1 MWANA
6 GTNGALPGRGGEL
19 SVEGLLLW
27 MVVLKQRQAV
37 WEMLIFVGLEQRQEP
52 DGFESWTILDPSG
65 APTTTLSS
73 LSEHSKTHAFALFDK
88 RGAGAI
94 PRESLGDLLRALGQ
108 NPTQAEVADLA
119 SQTPRDVDYDSFTK
133 ILHRPDGY
141 KSAGSEDEFIRG
153 FAVFDK
159 DLTGH
164 IGVGELRYV
173 LTSLGEKLSDQEVD
187 ELLAGVKIGGDGN
200 IDYRSFVREVS
211 EAFHS

>member
-1 MWANA
+1 MY
-6 GTNGALPGRGGEL
+6 L
-19 SVEGLLLW
+19 
-27 MVVLKQRQAV
+27 
-37 WEMLIFVGLEQRQEP
+37 
-52 DGFESWTILDPSG
+52 
-65 APTTTLSS
+65 
-73 LSEHSKTHAFALFDK
+73 
-88 RGAGAI
+88 
-94 PRESLGDLLRALGQ
+94 
-108 NPTQAEVADLA
+108 
-119 SQTPRDVDYDSFTK
+119 
-133 ILHRPDGY
+133 
-141 KSAGSEDEFIRG
+141 DEFIRG